1 MGILCTIKVINLNFL
16 NLQIFRNNNFIL
28 LKKGKNQVRII
39 IITTNKKLII
49 LKTANRM
56 NINNRKVDHQNFQK
70 DNY

>member
-16 NLQIFRNNNFIL
+16 NLQIFRNNNFIH
-28 LKKGKNQVRII
+28 LKKGKNQVKII

>member
-1 MGILCTIKVINLNFL
+1 MINLNFL

-28 LKKGKNQVRII
+28 LYKGKNQVRII

-56 NINNRKVDHQNFQK
+56 NINNQKVDHQNFQK